1 MRALLVFAVLAGSP
15 PLAAQGVHVLVV
27 TGLGGEPSYTAS
39 FATAGAGLVDAAR
52 GWGVPAARITW
63 LAEDTT
69 TDAVRV
75 RGRSTTAALDA
86 AFARLARESGRGD
99 TVLVVLI
106 GHGSGEGTSSR
117 VSLPGPDPTA
127 ADLGRALDAL
137 PGRVL
142 VVVIAA
148 SGSGDFL
155 PVLSRPGRIV
165 ITATRS
171 ATERNESL
179 FGARWVQ
186 GLASGEADA
195 DKDGRSSVLES
206 FLYASRAVQRAYEDD
221 KRLLT
226 EHAQLDDDGDG
237 RGSGTPGADGS
248 TDGALAR
255 RVGFG
260 GRATP
265 TDPRVAAL
273 VAERA
278 ALEAEVEQL
287 RRRKETMRE
296 AAYLD
301 ALEALLVRIAE
312 KTAAI
317 RATAGGGAP

>member
-1 MRALLVFAVLAGSP
+1 MRRVLLLAALLVAP
-15 PLAAQGVHVLVV
+15 PLAAQGLHVLVV
-27 TGLGGEPSYTAS
+27 TGLGGEPSYSAS
-39 FATAGAGLVDAAR
+39 FATAGAGMVDAAR
-52 GWGVPAARITW
+52 GWGVPATRITW

-69 TDAVRV
+69 RDAARV
-75 RGRSTTAALDA
+75 RGRSTKSALDA
-86 AFARLARESGRGD
+86 AFSRLGRDTRRGD

-106 GHGSGEGTSSR
+106 GHGSGEGTGSR

-127 ADLGRALDAL
+127 ADLGRSLDAL
-137 PGRVL
+137 TGRVL
-142 VVVIAA
+142 VVVLAA

-155 PVLSRPGRIV
+155 PALSRPGRIV

-206 FLYASRAVQRAYEDD
+206 FLYAKRAVERVYEDD

-237 RGSGTPGADGS
+237 RGSGTPGADGT

-255 RVGFG
+255 RVTFG
-260 GRATP
+260 GRARP

-273 VAERA
+273 VTERA

-287 RRRKETMRE
+287 RRLKDTMRE

-301 ALEALLVRIAE
+301 ALEGLLVRIAE

-317 RATAGGGAP
+317 RAATGGGAP